1 MYINYNIN
9 ASLIA
14 LGVKMSKN
22 TEQNKV
28 LFYKSHNKRQLLQII
43 GFKSLKVLDLN
54 NSYLK

>member
-1 MYINYNIN
+1 MYINYNIS

-43 GFKSLKVLDLN
+43 GFKSLKVLDL
-54 NSYLK
+54 L